1 MMALCSCVRVLARL
15 GKEEEDKVRTLECPC
30 GVQLKGRNDEELAR
44 ELLTHAREEHDAS
57 DLTEEK
63 AREMVASHAE
73 GTEDVSY

>member
-1 MMALCSCVRVLARL
+1 MMALCSCVQVLARL
-15 GKEEEDKVRTLECPC
+15 GKEEDKVRTLECPC

-73 GTEDVSY
+73 GTEDASY